1 MIQMNYSLLE
11 TAVSHQTIQQMQT
24 DVKTT
29 LEAVMGDNSPEMLNE
44 MSTIFLEDAVPLIEK
59 LKHSCSKN
67 DFAAISMAAHT
78 LKGSSATIGLKQFA
92 NLCLALESSS
102 QQQEPALFNDLL
114 AKLEVEYIRVE
125 EALTA
130 FLC

>member
-59 LKHSCSKN
+59 LKYSCSKN

-78 LKGSSATIGLKQFA
+78 LKGSSATIGLNQFA
-92 NLCLALESSS
+92 SLCLALERSS
-102 QQQEPALFNDLL
+102 QQQESALFNDLI
-114 AKLEVEYIRVE
+114 AKLDAEYFRVE